1 MSTGMM
7 VLVKKVINGFVRNGT
22 ILSEPVGEL
31 SAMDLAAE
39 QLTYLRAFVVLMMET
54 ALLNRYTW
62 IYVHAPVNG
71 VPAAMKYWNS
81 LHPTEQVNVKT
92 GINAVDRNR
101 LLLQGIF
108 GDALETVLFRYERAD
123 MSRYWAEL
131 RAAMDKYC
139 KDSLFEDNLSIGV
152 SGRITVEIPLLED
165 VIEFTQEISPYR
177 KNVMAKA
184 ESSLKLYHGVAEYFN
199 YLSKKAD
206 KTEQELAWYEAM
218 QEFLS
223 GKTDEFN
230 AGLCD
235 VRNA

>member
-1 MSTGMM
+1 MSAGMM
-7 VLVKKVINGFVRNGT
+7 MLVKKIINGFVRNGT
-22 ILSEPVGEL
+22 VLSEPVGEL

-81 LHPTEQVNVKT
+81 QHPTEAVNVKT

-101 LLLQGIF
+101 LLLQSVF

-123 MSRYWAEL
+123 MDRYWTDL

-139 KDSLFEDNLSIGV
+139 KASMFADSLSIGV
-152 SGRITVEIPLLED
+152 SGRITAEIPLLED
-165 VIEFTQEISPYR
+165 VIGFTQEIAPYR
-177 KNVMAKA
+177 KSVMRKA
-184 ESSLKLYHGVAEYFN
+184 ESALKLYHGVAEYFN
-199 YLSKKAD
+199 YLSQKAD

-223 GKTDEFN
+223 GKTDEF
-230 AGLCD
+230 AAEQCD
-235 VRNA
+235 VRGA

>member
-1 MSTGMM
+1 MNTATM
-7 VLVKKVINGFVRNGT
+7 VLVKKIINGFVRNGT

-62 IYVHAPVNG
+62 IYIYAPVNG

-81 LHPTEQVNVKT
+81 QHPAEPVNVKT

-101 LLLQGIF
+101 LLLQSIF
-108 GDALETVLFRYERAD
+108 GDALEAVLFCYERAD
-123 MSRYWAEL
+123 MGRYWADL
-131 RAAMDKYC
+131 RVAMDKYC
-139 KDSLFEDNLSIGV
+139 KVSLFADSLSIGV

-177 KNVMAKA
+177 KNVMTKA

-235 VRNA
+235 VRGD